1 MLRWSSETLLLS
13 VRSLDRLQDII
24 STGNVGLMRGIHT
37 LGIFMPT
44 QLGRVREFVTLLD
57 GWLVWSGSADDLK
70 AKLDLAASGYA
81 IVAPA
86 MISVMAADQHRLTLL
101 DTLTE
106 AHLSLLPLLA
116 DGLTDEE
123 IANTRGA
130 TLPTTKLLVRQL
142 LARLQCRNRTEA
154 AIFAWRHA
162 AVLAQ
167 RRRFC
172 GPMMMR
178 LRHWRERRLMP
189 AGGGGWES
197 NPPHAVGVPLVLKTK
212 GATRPLSPP
221 VRRFGSQV
229 YSACRL
235 FDAIS
240 NTSGDRSGALTIRSN
255 WARISSCR
263 CSSYFR
269 QRANSLT
276 MRDATCGFSRL
287 RVRT

>member
-1 MLRWSSETLLLS
+1 MLFTRSKDISDRFSSSPGRRIFLRFTPASLQQIIKDSRVPIPPPAARGAATPGLRHNPEGKTGKSFVAFKRCLSAMPQVQPALTEIMGFKVRPIDGLNELESLRWSSETLLLS

-37 LGIFMPT
+37 LGVFMPT

-81 IVAPA
+81 MVAPA

-116 DGLTDEE
+116 NGMTDEE
-123 IANTRGA
+123 IANARNA

-162 AVLAQ
+162 TALAQ
-167 RRRFC
+167 RQAV
-172 GPMMMR
+172 
-178 LRHWRERRLMP
+178 LRSYQDVEAME
-189 AGGGGWES
+189 G
-197 NPPHAVGVPLVLKTK
+197 K
-212 GATRPLSPP
+212 
-221 VRRFGSQV
+221 
-229 YSACRL
+229 SA
-235 FDAIS
+235 
-240 NTSGDRSGALTIRSN
+240 
-255 WARISSCR
+255 
-263 CSSYFR
+263 
-269 QRANSLT
+269 
-276 MRDATCGFSRL
+276 
-287 RVRT
+287 

>member
-1 MLRWSSETLLLS
+1 VPIPPPAARGAATPGIRPNSEGKTGKSFAAFKRCLTAMPQVHPVLTEIIGFKVRRIDALQDLESLRWSSETLLLG

-24 STGNVGLMRGIHT
+24 SSGNAGLMRGIHT
-37 LGIFMPT
+37 LGVFMPT

-70 AKLDLAASGYA
+70 AKLELAAVGYA

-116 DGLTDEE
+116 DGMTDEE
-123 IANTRGA
+123 IANIRGA

-162 AVLAQ
+162 NVLAQ
-167 RRRFC
+167 RR
-172 GPMMMR
+172 
-178 LRHWRERRLMP
+178 
-189 AGGGGWES
+189 
-197 NPPHAVGVPLVLKTK
+197 
-212 GATRPLSPP
+212 ATLQA
-221 VRRFGSQV
+221 FNEADGE
-229 YSACRL
+229 
-235 FDAIS
+235 
-240 NTSGDRSGALTIRSN
+240 SGA
-255 WARISSCR
+255 RI
-263 CSSYFR
+263 
-269 QRANSLT
+269 A
-276 MRDATCGFSRL
+276 
-287 RVRT
+287 